1 MIRPLFQ
8 MKQHDAANDPFQ
20 CLLLKPIYVRND
32 ANMSSTETVYKAYD
46 SLSNIFK
53 SVNGLRFVGISVL
66 LATVNEGYLYQFSNN
81 GEWSHKFNVA
91 SRQCPSEADTFISDF
106 QLFSAAHRK
115 VDHKRG

>member
-1 MIRPLFQ
+1 

-46 SLSNIFK
+46 SMSNIFK

-81 GEWSHKFNVA
+81 GECHTFNCA
-91 SRQCPSEADTFISDF
+91 SRKLPSVKHHIT
-106 QLFSAAHRK
+106 
-115 VDHKRG
+115 

>member
-8 MKQHDAANDPFQ
+8 MRQYDAANDPFQ

-32 ANMSSTETVYKAYD
+32 SNMSSAETVYRGYD

-53 SVNGLRFVGISVL
+53 SVNGLRFIGISVF

-81 GEWSHKFNVA
+81 GTLSSTH
-91 SRQCPSEADTFISDF
+91 
-106 QLFSAAHRK
+106 
-115 VDHKRG
+115 